1 MTEPHQN
8 GTIRAPEWE
17 GGIAD
22 PRQAPAPSPLPMP
35 PLRHRLLRR
44 LALALLAVVAM
55 VLPGFAL
62 GPFPPPPPPP
72 PARVGQ
78 SRPFSLN
85 RAEIRGVWMTG
96 NDMPVLRD
104 RDRMRLAVEQLARL
118 NFNTIYPVVWN
129 SGFAY
134 YASASVQRRGIQSFT
149 FRGLQGQDVLAELIQ
164 AGHAKGLLVIPWF
177 EFGFMAPPESEL
189 ARLHPHWLTRK
200 QDGGLTSISAAGEVV
215 WLNPLHPEVQAF
227 ILELVQEI
235 ISQYDGDGI
244 QFDDH
249 MSLPSDFGYDDV
261 TTAMYRKETK
271 KAPPSNPRDPAWLK
285 WRADKISDFMQRV
298 HDTVHAAK
306 PAAVLSVSPNYY
318 DFAYKLQL
326 QDWLG
331 WIRRGLVDEL
341 VVQLYRPDLD
351 SFVPLLAE
359 AALLESRT
367 RISTAVAIMAGQRQ
381 RPASIELI
389 RGQVNAARER
399 QLGVAFFY
407 FETLWDRAVE
417 PLSERKLAF
426 QQLFTAPA
434 PRTMS

>member
-1 MTEPHQN
+1 
-8 GTIRAPEWE
+8 
-17 GGIAD
+17 
-22 PRQAPAPSPLPMP
+22 MP
-35 PLRHRLLRR
+35 FFRHRWLRR
-44 LALALLAVVAM
+44 LVLVLVAVAAT
-55 VLPGFAL
+55 VLPGFAMAS
-62 GPFPPPPPPP
+62 FPPPPPPP
-72 PARVGQ
+72 PPPASATPGTVAAPATSSVPVAQ
-78 SRPFSLN
+78 TQPLSLN

-104 RDRMRLAVEQLARL
+104 RDRMQLAVEQLARL

-129 SGFAY
+129 SGIAY
-134 YASASVQRRGIQSFT
+134 YASASTQRRGIQSFT

-177 EFGFMAPPESEL
+177 EFGFMAPPGSEL
-189 ARLHPHWLTRK
+189 ARLHPQWLTRK

-215 WLNPLHPEVQAF
+215 WLNPLHPDVQAF

-261 TTAMYRKETK
+261 TTALYRKETR
-271 KAPPSNPRDPAWLK
+271 KAPPTNPRDAAWLK

-306 PAAVLSVSPNYY
+306 PSAVVSVSPNYY

-341 VVQLYRPDLD
+341 IVQLYRPDLD
-351 SFVPLLAE
+351 SFLPLLAE

-367 RISTAVAIMAGQRQ
+367 RIPTAVAIMTGQRQ
-381 RPASIELI
+381 RLVPMDLI
-389 RGQVNAARER
+389 QAQVNAVRER

-407 FETLWDRAVE
+407 FETLWDRAME

-426 QQLFTAPA
+426 QQLFPSPA
-434 PRTMS
+434 PRTMI

>member
-1 MTEPHQN
+1 
-8 GTIRAPEWE
+8 
-17 GGIAD
+17 
-22 PRQAPAPSPLPMP
+22 MP
-35 PLRHRLLRR
+35 FFRHRWLRR
-44 LALALLAVVAM
+44 LVLVLVAVAAT
-55 VLPGFAL
+55 VLPGFAMAS
-62 GPFPPPPPPP
+62 FPPPPPPP
-72 PARVGQ
+72 PPPASATPGTVAAPATSSVPVAQ
-78 SRPFSLN
+78 PQPLSLN

-104 RDRMRLAVEQLARL
+104 RDRMQLAVEQLARL

-129 SGFAY
+129 SGIAY
-134 YASASVQRRGIQSFT
+134 YASASTQRRGIQSFT

-177 EFGFMAPPESEL
+177 EFGFMAPPGSEL
-189 ARLHPHWLTRK
+189 ARLHPQWLTRK

-215 WLNPLHPEVQAF
+215 WLNPLHPDVQAF

-261 TTAMYRKETK
+261 TTALYRKETR
-271 KAPPSNPRDPAWLK
+271 KAPPTNPRDPAWLK

-306 PAAVLSVSPNYY
+306 PSAVVSVSPNYY

-341 VVQLYRPDLD
+341 IVQLYRPDLD
-351 SFVPLLAE
+351 SFLPLLAE

-367 RISTAVAIMAGQRQ
+367 RIPTAVAIMTGQRQ
-381 RPASIELI
+381 RLVPMELI
-389 RGQVNAARER
+389 QAQVNAVRER

-407 FETLWDRAVE
+407 FETLWDRAME

-426 QQLFTAPA
+426 QQLFPSPA
-434 PRTMS
+434 PRTMI

>member
-1 MTEPHQN
+1 
-8 GTIRAPEWE
+8 
-17 GGIAD
+17 
-22 PRQAPAPSPLPMP
+22 MP
-35 PLRHRLLRR
+35 FFRHRWLRR
-44 LALALLAVVAM
+44 LVLVLVAVAAT
-55 VLPGFAL
+55 VLPGFAMAS
-62 GPFPPPPPPP
+62 FPPPPPPP
-72 PARVGQ
+72 PASATPGTVAAPATSSVPVAQ
-78 SRPFSLN
+78 TQPLSLN

-104 RDRMRLAVEQLARL
+104 RDRMQLAVEQLARL

-129 SGFAY
+129 SGIAY
-134 YASASVQRRGIQSFT
+134 YASASTQRRGIQSFT
-149 FRGLQGQDVLAELIQ
+149 FRGLQGQDALAELIQ

-177 EFGFMAPPESEL
+177 EFGFMAPPGSEL
-189 ARLHPHWLTRK
+189 ARLHPQWLTRK

-215 WLNPLHPEVQAF
+215 WLNPLHPDVQAF

-261 TTAMYRKETK
+261 TTALYRKETR
-271 KAPPSNPRDPAWLK
+271 KAPPANPRDPAWLK

-306 PAAVLSVSPNYY
+306 PSAVVSVSPNYY

-341 VVQLYRPDLD
+341 IVQLYRPDLN
-351 SFVPLLAE
+351 SFLPLLAE

-367 RISTAVAIMAGQRQ
+367 RIPTAVAIMTGQRQ
-381 RPASIELI
+381 RLVPMELI
-389 RGQVNAARER
+389 QAQVNAVRER

-407 FETLWDRAVE
+407 FETLWDRAME

-426 QQLFTAPA
+426 QQLFPSPA
-434 PRTMS
+434 PRTMI

>member
-1 MTEPHQN
+1 
-8 GTIRAPEWE
+8 
-17 GGIAD
+17 
-22 PRQAPAPSPLPMP
+22 MP
-35 PLRHRLLRR
+35 FFRHRWLRR
-44 LALALLAVVAM
+44 LVLVLVAVAAT
-55 VLPGFAL
+55 VLPGFAMAS
-62 GPFPPPPPPP
+62 FPPPPPPP
-72 PARVGQ
+72 PASATPGTVAPPATSSVPVAQ
-78 SRPFSLN
+78 PQPLSLN

-104 RDRMRLAVEQLARL
+104 RDRMQLAVEQLARL

-129 SGFAY
+129 SGIAY
-134 YASASVQRRGIQSFT
+134 YASASTQRRGIQSFT

-177 EFGFMAPPESEL
+177 EFGFMAPPGSEL
-189 ARLHPHWLTRK
+189 ARLHPQWLTRK

-215 WLNPLHPEVQAF
+215 WLNPLHPDVQAF

-261 TTAMYRKETK
+261 TTALYRKDTR
-271 KAPPSNPRDPAWLK
+271 KAPPTNPRDPAWLK

-306 PAAVLSVSPNYY
+306 PSAVVSVSPNYY

-341 VVQLYRPDLD
+341 IVQLYRPDLD
-351 SFVPLLAE
+351 SFLPLLAE

-367 RISTAVAIMAGQRQ
+367 RIPTAVAIMTGQRQ
-381 RPASIELI
+381 RLVPMELI
-389 RGQVNAARER
+389 QAQVNAVRER

-407 FETLWDRAVE
+407 FETLWDRAME

-426 QQLFTAPA
+426 QQLFPSPA
-434 PRTMS
+434 PRSMI

>member
-1 MTEPHQN
+1 
-8 GTIRAPEWE
+8 
-17 GGIAD
+17 
-22 PRQAPAPSPLPMP
+22 MP
-35 PLRHRLLRR
+35 FFRHRWLRR
-44 LALALLAVVAM
+44 LVLVLVAVAAM

-62 GPFPPPPPPP
+62 ASFPPPPQLPARSLGPSPPP
-72 PARVGQ
+72 PAPSPAAATPADPPASVAQTR
-78 SRPFSLN
+78 SFSLN

-104 RDRMRLAVEQLARL
+104 RDRMQLAVEQLARL

-129 SGFAY
+129 SGIAY
-134 YASASVQRRGIQSFT
+134 YASASTQRRGIQSFT
-149 FRGLQGQDVLAELIQ
+149 FRGLQGQDVLTELIQ
-164 AGHAKGLLVIPWF
+164 ASHARGLLVIPWF
-177 EFGFMAPPESEL
+177 EFGFMAPPSSEL
-189 ARLHPHWLTRK
+189 ARLHPQWLTRK

-215 WLNPLHPEVQAF
+215 WLNPLHPEVQTF

-271 KAPPSNPRDPAWLK
+271 KAPPTNPRDPAWLK

-306 PAAVLSVSPNYY
+306 PSAVLSVSPNYY

-341 VVQLYRPDLD
+341 IVQLYRPDLD
-351 SFVPLLAE
+351 SFLPLLAE

-367 RISTAVAIMAGQRQ
+367 RIPTAVAIMTGQRQ
-381 RPASIELI
+381 RLVPMELI
-389 RGQVNAARER
+389 QAQVNAARER

-407 FETLWDRAVE
+407 FETLWDQGVE

-426 QQLFTAPA
+426 QKMFPSLASRKQF
-434 PRTMS
+434 

>member
-8 GTIRAPEWE
+8 GTIRAPELE

-85 RAEIRGVWMTG
+85 RAEIRGVWMTC

-104 RDRMRLAVEQLARL
+104 RDRMRLAVEQLSRL

-177 EFGFMAPPESEL
+177 
-189 ARLHPHWLTRK
+189 
-200 QDGGLTSISAAGEVV
+200 
-215 WLNPLHPEVQAF
+215 
-227 ILELVQEI
+227 
-235 ISQYDGDGI
+235 
-244 QFDDH
+244 
-249 MSLPSDFGYDDV
+249 
-261 TTAMYRKETK
+261 
-271 KAPPSNPRDPAWLK
+271 
-285 WRADKISDFMQRV
+285 
-298 HDTVHAAK
+298 
-306 PAAVLSVSPNYY
+306 
-318 DFAYKLQL
+318 
-326 QDWLG
+326 
-331 WIRRGLVDEL
+331 
-341 VVQLYRPDLD
+341 
-351 SFVPLLAE
+351 
-359 AALLESRT
+359 
-367 RISTAVAIMAGQRQ
+367 
-381 RPASIELI
+381 
-389 RGQVNAARER
+389 
-399 QLGVAFFY
+399 
-407 FETLWDRAVE
+407 
-417 PLSERKLAF
+417 
-426 QQLFTAPA
+426 
-434 PRTMS
+434 

>member
-1 MTEPHQN
+1 
-8 GTIRAPEWE
+8 
-17 GGIAD
+17 
-22 PRQAPAPSPLPMP
+22 MP
-35 PLRHRLLRR
+35 FFRHRWLRR
-44 LALALLAVVAM
+44 LVLVLVAVAAT
-55 VLPGFAL
+55 VLPGFAMAS
-62 GPFPPPPPPP
+62 FPPPPPPP
-72 PARVGQ
+72 PASATPGTVAPPATSSVPVAQ
-78 SRPFSLN
+78 PQPLSLN

-104 RDRMRLAVEQLARL
+104 RDRMQLAVEQLARL

-129 SGFAY
+129 SGIAY
-134 YASASVQRRGIQSFT
+134 YASASTQRRGIQSFT

-177 EFGFMAPPESEL
+177 EFGFMAPPGSEL
-189 ARLHPHWLTRK
+189 ARLHPQWLTRK

-215 WLNPLHPEVQAF
+215 WLNPLHPDVQAF

-261 TTAMYRKETK
+261 TTALYRKETR
-271 KAPPSNPRDPAWLK
+271 KAPPANPRDPAWLK

-306 PAAVLSVSPNYY
+306 PSAVVSVSPNYY

-341 VVQLYRPDLD
+341 IVQLYRPDLD
-351 SFVPLLAE
+351 SFLPLLAE

-367 RISTAVAIMAGQRQ
+367 RIPTAVAIMTGQRQ
-381 RPASIELI
+381 RLVPMELI
-389 RGQVNAARER
+389 QAQVNAVRER

-407 FETLWDRAVE
+407 FETLWDRAME

-426 QQLFTAPA
+426 QQLFPSPA
-434 PRTMS
+434 PRSMI

>member
-1 MTEPHQN
+1 
-8 GTIRAPEWE
+8 
-17 GGIAD
+17 
-22 PRQAPAPSPLPMP
+22 MP
-35 PLRHRLLRR
+35 CFRHRWLQR

-62 GPFPPPPPPP
+62 GSFPPPPPPPP
-72 PARVGQ
+72 PARSFGPSAPPPPPPAAATPGTLAAPAAPSASVGQ

-177 EFGFMAPPESEL
+177 EFGFMAPPGSEL

-215 WLNPLHPEVQAF
+215 WLNPLHPQVQAF

-285 WRADKISDFMQRV
+285 WRADKISDFMQQV

-306 PAAVLSVSPNYY
+306 PSAVLSVSPNYY

-351 SFVPLLAE
+351 SFLPLLAE

-367 RISTAVAIMAGQRQ
+367 RIPTAVAIMSGQRQ
-381 RPASIELI
+381 RLVPMELI
-389 RGQVNAARER
+389 QAQVNAARER

-434 PRTMS
+434 PRNLI

>member
-1 MTEPHQN
+1 
-8 GTIRAPEWE
+8 
-17 GGIAD
+17 
-22 PRQAPAPSPLPMP
+22 MP
-35 PLRHRLLRR
+35 FFRHRWLRR
-44 LALALLAVVAM
+44 LVLVLVAVAAT
-55 VLPGFAL
+55 VLPGFAMAS
-62 GPFPPPPPPP
+62 FPPPPPPP
-72 PARVGQ
+72 PPPASATPGTVAAPATSSVPVAQ
-78 SRPFSLN
+78 PQPLSLN

-104 RDRMRLAVEQLARL
+104 RDRMQLAVEQLARL

-129 SGFAY
+129 SGIAY
-134 YASASVQRRGIQSFT
+134 YASASTQRRGIQSFT

-177 EFGFMAPPESEL
+177 EFGFMAPPGSEL
-189 ARLHPHWLTRK
+189 ARLHPQWLTRK

-215 WLNPLHPEVQAF
+215 WLNPLHPDVQAF

-261 TTAMYRKETK
+261 TTALYRKETR
-271 KAPPSNPRDPAWLK
+271 KAPPTNPRDAAWLK

-306 PAAVLSVSPNYY
+306 PSAVVSVSPNYY

-341 VVQLYRPDLD
+341 IVQLYRPDLD
-351 SFVPLLAE
+351 SFLPLLAE

-367 RISTAVAIMAGQRQ
+367 RIPTAVAIMTGQRQ
-381 RPASIELI
+381 RLVPMDLI
-389 RGQVNAARER
+389 QAQVNAVRER

-407 FETLWDRAVE
+407 FETLWDRAME

-426 QQLFTAPA
+426 QQLFPSPA
-434 PRTMS
+434 PRTMI